1 MNQGKFCRYCL
12 MNRYREI
19 SPELLG
25 VYASLVFVIG
35 SLITLAASIIS
46 YRENIRSRIIPA
58 SETAD
63 IPIFIR

>member
-1 MNQGKFCRYCL
+1 MR
-12 MNRYREI
+12 RSDI

-46 YRENIRSRIIPA
+46 YREKLLSQNASGSQATSPEPPFIIL
-58 SETAD
+58 
-63 IPIFIR
+63 

>member
-1 MNQGKFCRYCL
+1 
-12 MNRYREI
+12 MNRYRKI

-46 YRENIRSRIIPA
+46 YRENKRSRIIPA

-63 IPIFIR
+63 IPILIR

>member
-46 YRENIRSRIIPA
+46 YRENKRSRIIPA

-63 IPIFIR
+63 IPILIR